1 MEPLLRVAVMYLF
14 LMLVFRISGK
24 RTLAEI
30 TPFDM
35 LMMLIISETTQQ
47 AMVGDDHSMT
57 HAFLLIISFVSIDI
71 GLSLIKQ
78 RSKSIARL
86 LEDVPLV
93 IVEHGRLLK
102 ERMNRSRVDEEDVLE
117 AARELC
123 GLERV
128 EQIKYAV
135 LERNGTIT
143 IIPARSETTSEA

>member
-102 ERMNRSRVDEEDVLE
+102 ELMNRSRVDEEDVLE